1 MTRSRQNKPSSE
13 ASHVSPAPDD
23 PVLTTLRQV
32 EAQYRTAYAAL
43 YERSKDALMEL
54 DQLREEQQRLR
65 EEHATLRRELDAERS
80 RAERHREEASALT
93 TAFRDIHRS
102 MFSNNVYD
110 LILKACLTLT
120 GATRGLYLTSNG
132 QGDRLEVR
140 SAIDVNG
147 YPASPPS
154 KLMSALSRAALDR
167 QGVLAYQD
175 ADSLPEEPADGE
187 RFRNCLVAPVV
198 LRNDLSGVTIVADK
212 AGGNFDQS
220 DADVLLSVGSQAAVA
235 VENNRLQHEVQEA
248 YLSIVTVLA
257 ETMAA
262 RTHEVAPTDDSAG
275 RLATV
280 VSERLGLS
288 EYDRSVAYYAAL
300 LHDIG
305 NVGISDGV
313 LNKPGPLLDAER
325 ELVRTHAQIGHDL
338 LRQVSILETVANVVR
353 HHHERYDGSGY
364 PDGLRSEAIPM
375 PARIVAVVDA
385 YFAILSPRSYRPEL
399 SPELACS
406 QLRQGSGTQFDP
418 RVVDA
423 FLSVLDN
430 TGAPAARG
438 AQPLEVPLPG
448 MTVQQTSGR
457 NVVSA

>member
-1 MTRSRQNKPSSE
+1 MTGAKQNKPSS
-13 ASHVSPAPDD
+13 AAGHISPDLND
-23 PVLTTLRQV
+23 PVLTSLHLV
-32 EAQYRTAYAAL
+32 EAHYRDVYAAL
-43 YERSKDALMEL
+43 HERSTNVLKEL
-54 DQLREEQQRLR
+54 DQVREEQQRLR
-65 EEHATLRRELDAERS
+65 EEHAMLRRELDAERS
-80 RAERHREEASALT
+80 RAERHRDEASALT
-93 TAFRDIHRS
+93 NALKDIHRS

-110 LILKACLTLT
+110 LILRACLALT
-120 GATRGLYLTSNG
+120 GATRGLYLTSTG
-132 QGDRLEVR
+132 QGERLEVR

-154 KLMSALSRAALDR
+154 KLMTALSRAALDQ

-175 ADSLPEEPADGE
+175 GASLPEEPTAGE

-212 AGGNFDQS
+212 AGGDFDQS

-235 VENNRLQHEVQEA
+235 IENNRLQHEVQEA
-248 YLSIVTVLA
+248 YLSIMTVLA

-262 RTHEVAPTDDSAG
+262 RTHEAAPMDDSAG

-280 VSERLGLS
+280 VSERLGLP
-288 EYDRSVAYYAAL
+288 EYERSVAYYAAL
-300 LHDIG
+300 LHDVG
-305 NVGISDGV
+305 NIGISDGV

-338 LRQVSILETVANVVR
+338 LRQIPILEAVANVVR
-353 HHHERYDGSGY
+353 HHHERFDGSGY
-364 PDGLRSEAIPM
+364 PDGLRREAIPM
-375 PARIVAVVDA
+375 AARIVAVVDA
-385 YFAILSPRSYRPEL
+385 YFAMLSPRSYRLEL

-406 QLRQGSGTQFDP
+406 ELRQGSGTQFDP

-423 FLSVLDN
+423 FLSALDE
-430 TGAPAARG
+430 TGARVARG
-438 AQPLEVPLPG
+438 ARPLEVPLPG
-448 MTVQQTSGR
+448 LAVQHTDGR